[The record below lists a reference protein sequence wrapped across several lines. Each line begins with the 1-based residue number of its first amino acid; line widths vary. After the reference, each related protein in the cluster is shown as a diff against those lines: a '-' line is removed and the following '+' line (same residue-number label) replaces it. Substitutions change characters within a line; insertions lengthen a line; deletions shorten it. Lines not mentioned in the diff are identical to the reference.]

1 MKKKLVSICLVVL
14 MLLAMLPTTAYAK
27 GGGGQS
33 ETVDHIDIDVRLETT
48 LVINGEEETV
58 SFPSLTTADADLV
71 QISGVYS
78 NGTPAAFTRS
88 GVSTSTDGKGNKQIR
103 IKGTFP
109 IGTGADNQVK
119 YTVSITKDYEVDGIA
134 IPVTLSATV
143 GFWDASN
150 VCPGQ
155 GSGKGIDLKLGE
167 GSANCGLITVQ
178 KTVAGAAL
186 TADKTFQFQI
196 LDAST
201 AVFQTVSVTVPAGK
215 TTAAATVMVPYGT
228 YKVVELA
235 DSATLD
241 GYKLTTTYQTLG
253 TEKTDGTVS
262 VSENLKNQT
271 VSVTNTYEA
280 EVEMVGLYVTKEWD
294 DAGNQDGLRPASVK
308 VQLLANGEPVEGK
321 TATLSAANQ
330 WTWSWNDLPE
340 KDASGAVIT
349 YSVRE
354 TPVKGYEASYDAE
367 TGVLTNTHTPET
379 IEKLV
384 VEKKWD
390 DADDQDGIRPDSIE
404 VQLLANGQNVGEPV
418 ELNEKNNWTFV
429 WEDLY
434 RYAGGEEIVY
444 TVEEIEVP
452 DGYVSDPD
460 GLTITNT
467 HVPEVTSVYVTKE
480 WDDADDQDEIRPDSV
495 TVRLMKNDEQY
506 QDAVELS
513 AKNQWTWS
521 WQELPKY
528 ENGKEIVYTVVE
540 DPVEGYTAN
549 YDAKTGVLTNSHTP
563 DPEPEPEPETV
574 DKTVTKVWDDA
585 NDQDGIRPDSV
596 KVQLLANGKAV
607 GEPVELTEKGQWTYT
622 WTGLLKFED
631 GEEIV
636 YTFEEAAVEGYT
648 AAYEGDKIVNTHT
661 PDAVNV
667 TVVKKWVDGDSKDR
681 PTEITVQL
689 YADGEALGDPVK
701 VTKDGGWSYVW
712 KNLPANADGKAITY
726 TVKELNVPAAY
737 NATYSKDTLT
747 ITNTL
752 KDIPKSGDSANLW
765 LYGGIMVVCAAA
777 VVVLL
782 TKKKRG
788 EA

>member
-14 MLLAMLPTTAYAK
+14 MLLAMLPTTVLAADAAPNYGKSYNHIDVKVAGAY
-27 GGGGQS
+27 
-33 ETVDHIDIDVRLETT
+33 TIDIDGTETT
-48 LVINGEEETV
+48 LTGVTDKDSIVVEIRGSESSQTFRFSDYTVTERYETDGREYDISLSKKAITPSSIDWVGETYSMTNVYVTARIDITSEVPEALQQYLEKDDATGKYYILLSNYQYQGVQECTGGNGMR
-58 SFPSLTTADADLV
+58 SKGKS
-71 QISGVYS
+71 
-78 NGTPAAFTRS
+78 GTPS
-88 GVSTSTDGKGNKQIR
+88 G
-103 IKGTFP
+103 
-109 IGTGADNQVK
+109 
-119 YTVSITKDYEVDGIA
+119 
-134 IPVTLSATV
+134 L
-143 GFWDASN
+143 
-150 VCPGQ
+150 
-155 GSGKGIDLKLGE
+155 DLY
-167 GSANCGLITVQ
+167 I
-178 KTVAGAAL
+178 
-186 TADKTFQFQI
+186 TADKIVEVI
-196 LDAST
+196 LPPA
-201 AVFQTVSVTVPAGK
+201 TVSK
-215 TTAAATVMVPYGT
+215 T
-228 YKVVELA
+228 
-235 DSATLD
+235 
-241 GYKLTTTYQTLG
+241 
-253 TEKTDGTVS
+253 
-262 VSENLKNQT
+262 
-271 VSVTNTYEA
+271 
-280 EVEMVGLYVTKEWD
+280 VTKEWND
-294 DAGNQDGLRPASVK
+294 GNNRDGIRPKSVE
-308 VQLLANGEPVEGK
+308 VQLYANDEPVEGK
-321 TATLSAANQ
+321 TAMLSAANQ

-349 YSVRE
+349 YSVSE

-404 VQLLANGQNVGEPV
+404 VQLLANGQNVREPV

-429 WEDLY
+429 WEGLY

-467 HVPEVTSVYVTKE
+467 HVPEITSVYVTKE

-585 NDQDGIRPDSV
+585 NNQDGIRPDSV

-648 AAYEGDKIVNTHT
+648 AAYEGDKIVNTHM

>member
-14 MLLAMLPTTAYAK
+14 MLLAMLPTTVYAK
-27 GGGGQS
+27 GGGGGLTDSRGTNYDHIDVKVAGALTINLDGTDYTLNGTIQNSITVKIGETSYSGNFEIQGEQS
-33 ETVDHIDIDVRLETT
+33 ENEYHKRFPVPLSSITWQSDDINAADKAYFKPTNVKVSFRMNFGETVDEALREYLEHD
-48 LVINGEEETV
+48 N
-58 SFPSLTTADADLV
+58 
-71 QISGVYS
+71 SGYYIEVTDYQYA
-78 NGTPAAFTRS
+78 GLQECTGGKGRRS
-88 GVSTSTDGKGNKQIR
+88 DGKT
-103 IKGTFP
+103 GTA
-109 IGTGADNQVK
+109 TG
-119 YTVSITKDYEVDGIA
+119 
-134 IPVTLSATV
+134 L
-143 GFWDASN
+143 
-150 VCPGQ
+150 
-155 GSGKGIDLKLGE
+155 DLY
-167 GSANCGLITVQ
+167 I
-178 KTVAGAAL
+178 
-186 TADKTFQFQI
+186 TADKVVEI
-196 LDAST
+196 IVPPA
-201 AVFQTVSVTVPAGK
+201 TVSK
-215 TTAAATVMVPYGT
+215 T
-228 YKVVELA
+228 
-235 DSATLD
+235 
-241 GYKLTTTYQTLG
+241 
-253 TEKTDGTVS
+253 
-262 VSENLKNQT
+262 
-271 VSVTNTYEA
+271 
-280 EVEMVGLYVTKEWD
+280 VTKEWND
-294 DAGNQDGLRPASVK
+294 GNNRDGIRPKSVE
-308 VQLLANGEPVEGK
+308 VQLYANDEPVEGQ
-321 TATLSAANQ
+321 TATLSADNN
-330 WTWSWNDLPE
+330 WTHTWENLLEEDSN
-340 KDASGAVIT
+340 GATIT
-349 YSVRE
+349 YSVKE
-354 TPVKGYEASYDAE
+354 EDVTGYEASYDAE

-390 DADDQDGIRPDSIE
+390 DADDQDGIRPDFIE
-404 VQLLANGQNVGEPV
+404 VQLYANGQKVGEAV
-418 ELNEKNNWTFV
+418 ELNAKGNWAHV
-429 WEDLY
+429 WEGLY
-434 RYAGGEEIVY
+434 QYADGKEIAY
-444 TVEEIEVP
+444 TVEEVDVP

-467 HVPEVTSVYVTKE
+467 HVPEITSVYVTKE

-549 YDAKTGVLTNSHTP
+549 YDAKTGVLTNTHTP
-563 DPEPEPEPETV
+563 AEPEPETV

-585 NDQDGIRPDSV
+585 NNQDGIRPDSV

-777 VVVLL
+777 IVVLL

>member
-1 MKKKLVSICLVVL
+1 MKKKLISICLVVL
-14 MLLAMLPTTAYAK
+14 MLLAMLPTTVYAK

-33 ETVDHIDIDVRLETT
+33 TTVGHIDIDVRLQAT
-48 LVINGEEETV
+48 LVIDGTAKTV
-58 SFPSLTTADADLV
+58 NFPDLKKEDAGDV
-71 QISGVYS
+71 VISGAYPD
-78 NGTPAAFTRS
+78 GTSVTFTRDKV
-88 GVSTSTDGKGNKQIR
+88 GTSTDGQGNNQIR
-103 IKGTFP
+103 IEGTFP
-109 IGTGADNQVK
+109 IGTQTNPVR
-119 YTVSITKDYEVDGIA
+119 YTVSIRKDFTTENGVK
-134 IPVTLSATV
+134 IPITLSATV
-143 GFWDASN
+143 GFWDDAN
-150 VCPGQ
+150 VCPGHN
-155 GSGKGIDLKLGE
+155 GIDLVLGN
-167 GSANCGLITVQ
+167 STADCGLIVLQ
-178 KTVAGAAL
+178 KTVAGAEL
-186 TADKTFQFQI
+186 TENKKFQFEI
-196 LDAST
+196 KNATSG
-201 AVFQTVSVTVPAGK
+201 AVFQTASVTVPAGG
-215 TTAAATVMVPYGT
+215 TTAVATVIVPYGD
-228 YKVVELA
+228 YKVEEVA
-235 DSATLD
+235 DSAVLG

-262 VSENLKNQT
+262 FSAESAKNQT

-280 EVEMVGLYVTKEWD
+280 EIEMVELSVRKEWND
-294 DAGNQDGLRPASVK
+294 GNNRDGIRPKSVE
-308 VQLLANGEPVEGK
+308 VQVLANGEPVEGK

-340 KDASGAVIT
+340 KDAASGAVIT

-354 TPVKGYEASYDAE
+354 TPVEGYEASYAN
-367 TGVLTNTHTPET
+367 GVLTNSHTPET

-384 VEKKWD
+384 VTKEWD
-390 DADDQDGIRPDSIE
+390 DADDQDGKRPDSVM
-404 VQLLANGQNVGEPV
+404 VQLYANGQEVGEAV
-418 ELNEKNNWTFV
+418 ELNAEGNWAYA
-429 WEDLY
+429 WEGLY
-434 RYAGGEEIVY
+434 QYEDGKKIAY
-444 TVEEIEVP
+444 TVEEVEVP
-452 DGYVSDPD
+452 DGYVSDVD

-467 HVPEVTSVYVTKE
+467 HMPEITSVYVTKE
-480 WDDADDQDEIRPDSV
+480 WDDADDQDKIRPDSV

-513 AKNQWTWS
+513 EKNQWTWS

-528 ENGKEIVYTVVE
+528 ENGEEIVYTVVE
-540 DPVEGYTAN
+540 DPVEGYTAS
-549 YDAKTGVLTNSHTP
+549 YDAKTGVLTNTHTP
-563 DPEPEPEPETV
+563 AEPEPETV

-585 NDQDGIRPDSV
+585 NNQDRIRPDSV
-596 KVQLLANGKAV
+596 KVQLLANGEAV

-622 WTGLLKFED
+622 WTGLLK
-631 GEEIV
+631 EENGKAIV

-782 TKKKRG
+782 LTKKKRG